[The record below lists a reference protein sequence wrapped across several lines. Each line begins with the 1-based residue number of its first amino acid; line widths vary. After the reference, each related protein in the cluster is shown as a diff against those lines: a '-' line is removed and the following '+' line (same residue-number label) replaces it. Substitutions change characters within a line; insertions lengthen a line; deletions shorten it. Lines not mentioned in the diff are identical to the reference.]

1 MIDIIL
7 DFYNTTNII
16 QETVN
21 NIEKKVDYKRKKKEK
36 LNIENIRIND

>member
-16 QETVN
+16 QETVD
-21 NIEKKVDYKRKKKEK
+21 NIEKNVINKRKKKRK
-36 LNIENIRIND
+36 IEY